1 MLKMKQVAAALI
13 ALSAASSVFA
23 ADDSGAYILGAVGV
37 SNVAIDKASI
47 DDDLTAVGVTGLVST
62 TDERDTGYK
71 LQLGYKLNQNFA
83 IEGGYVDLGE
93 FTFDA
98 TFTGGIAKETAKASG
113 WNIVAMGI
121 LPLGDT
127 YSLLGRLGAIRAK
140 VDATASATGPG
151 GSALANVNATQNSF
165 TYGLGVAYNMS
176 KSTSIRVDYDRYS
189 KLGDKNSTGEGD
201 VDLYSL
207 AVGYKF

>member
-1 MLKMKQVAAALI
+1 MSKMKQVAAALI
-13 ALSAASSVFA
+13 TLSAASTVFA
-23 ADDSGAYILGAVGV
+23 ADDSGAYILGAVGA
-37 SNVAIDKASI
+37 SKVAIDKASI
-47 DDDLTAVGVTGLVST
+47 DDALTSVGVTGLSST
-62 TDERDTGYK
+62 TDETDTGYK

-93 FTFDA
+93 FTYDA
-98 TFTGGIAKETAKASG
+98 TFTGGTGKETAKVDG

-151 GSALANVNATQNSF
+151 GSALDNAKATKNSF

-176 KSTSIRVDYDRYS
+176 KSTSIRLDYDRYA